1 MTAVRT
7 FSSVKMYFCL
17 ALSLSNG
24 PEGQEIMPVVGRVR
38 GSLYPLHEPGI
49 FET

>member
-1 MTAVRT
+1 MTAVRI
-7 FSSVKMYFCL
+7 SSSLKMYL
-17 ALSLSNG
+17 YLTLSLLNG

-38 GSLYPLHEPGI
+38 GSLYPLHESGV

>member
-1 MTAVRT
+1 MTAVRI
-7 FSSVKMYFCL
+7 FSSLKMYL
-17 ALSLSNG
+17 YLTLSLSNG
-24 PEGQEIMPVVGRVR
+24 SEGQEIMPVVVRVR